1 MQRQQPRRKGLQELR
16 AYKEYYN
23 NLKKKYNAANLEH
36 NRNSY
41 DRFIGYRGE
50 NLYKQNRKKSKSSF
64 IENLI
69 LVQLLGTIMLFFLA
83 FGGKYTSNQDIKS
96 YYKKFKIQIEQESTY
111 TITNINL
118 KQVNIESL
126 KNKLLKYIDTIKETL
141 VNDDFTN

>member
-1 MQRQQPRRKGLQELR
+1 MSNYSIQ
-16 AYKEYYN
+16 YKEYYD
-23 NLKKKYNAANLEH
+23 NLKKKCNATNLEH
-36 NRNSY
+36 NVNSY
-41 DRFIGYRGE
+41 DSLIGYRGE
-50 NLYKQNRKKSKSSF
+50 NLYTKNRKKPKSSF

-96 YYKKFKIQIEQESTY
+96 YYKKFKTQIEQESTY

-118 KQVNIESL
+118 KQVNIEDL
-126 KNKLLKYIDTIKETL
+126 RNKLLKCIDTIKETL